1 VAKDIGILDFRFSI
15 LDLKRLRGPQPNPLL
30 PLPTMA
36 FPLVTIN
43 LQVASPE
50 GFDSLQSKI
59 ENPKPKIALCLF
71 LTL

>member
-1 VAKDIGILDFRFSI
+1 
-15 LDLKRLRGPQPNPLL
+15 
-30 PLPTMA
+30 MA

-59 ENPKPKIALCLF
+59 ENPKSKIALCLF